1 VLEAP
6 HPSPL
11 SAHRGFLGCGHFA
24 LANAYLSEHHR
35 QPIDWRL
42 PDEAQMLA

>member
-24 LANAYLSEHHR
+24 KANEYLVQHGR
-35 QPIDWRL
+35 TPIDWRL
-42 PDEAQMLA
+42 PDQAQMLA